1 MSLRTHHGWC
11 GVGIQNSGWLQSPKL
26 DITGGTLGQE
36 GGVERDGET
45 CVGSE
50 ILSRQNLR
58 CVCWR
63 ELGREK
69 KKLPMGFPGFLGCPF
84 DWTVL
89 PFTEIEDRGA
99 GYMEGQGP
107 CVQVWI
113 LLSF

>member
-1 MSLRTHHGWC
+1 MVWSGDSELRMAAVAQVRHHWR
-11 GVGIQNSGWLQSPKL
+11 
-26 DITGGTLGQE
+26 GQE
-36 GGVERDGET
+36 GDVEREGET

-84 DWTVL
+84 DWTAL
-89 PFTEIEDRGA
+89 PFTEIEDGGT

-113 LLSF
+113 HLSF